1 MVYSYN
7 RILYVVMD
15 KKKES
20 RHKREHTLLFTV
32 YKVSKQE
39 RKLIYDIRSQDGV

>member
-1 MVYSYN
+1 
-7 RILYVVMD
+7 MD

-20 RHKREHTLLFTV
+20 SHKRGYTLLFTV

-39 RKLIYDIRSQDGV
+39 RKLIYDIRSQDSV